1 MEFVTPVE
9 IPSAPGTVTLGSRI
23 MLLGSC
29 FADNIGA
36 RLQRGGF
43 DVCINPFGTLYNPA
57 SLSGALSR
65 LADPVPFA
73 AQDCV
78 ETGLAGQLVCSWQH
92 HTSFARGSVES
103 FLEYANAA
111 LEQAAAYWQGADTLI
126 VTLGTAFV
134 WELVCDGRT
143 VSNCLKRPAAEFRHR
158 RLSVAEILAHL
169 EKIRELAGSRK
180 IIFTVSPVRHVGD
193 GAHQGQLSKASLLL
207 ALDSCLSAHPEGAC
221 YFPAYELLLDE
232 LRDYR
237 FYAADMKH
245 PSEVAV
251 EFIWERFLKAYL
263 PKAELEKV
271 AANEKAARFAAHRP
285 MHQAAE

>member
-43 DVCINPFGTLYNPA
+43 DVCVNPFGTLYNPA

-78 ETGLAGQLVCSWQH
+78 ETGLAGRLVCSWQH

-111 LEQAAAYWQGADTLI
+111 LEQAAVRDSARDKREESRRRVVELVRRAASDGRVTEKEAWYGLYSGYGSLI
-126 VTLGTAFV
+126 GIPLFKCAKAMGLSVIAFV
-134 WELVCDGRT
+134 ETIGRMEG
-143 VSNCLKRPAAEFRHR
+143 LAQFAE
-158 RLSVAEILAHL
+158 
-169 EKIRELAGSRK
+169 
-180 IIFTVSPVRHVGD
+180 
-193 GAHQGQLSKASLLL
+193 QL
-207 ALDSCLSAHPEGAC
+207 
-221 YFPAYELLLDE
+221 FW
-232 LRDYR
+232 
-237 FYAADMKH
+237 YAA
-245 PSEVAV
+245 
-251 EFIWERFLKAYL
+251 
-263 PKAELEKV
+263 
-271 AANEKAARFAAHRP
+271 
-285 MHQAAE
+285 

>member
-1 MEFVTPVE
+1 M
-9 IPSAPGTVTLGSRI
+9 
-23 MLLGSC
+23 
-29 FADNIGA
+29 
-36 RLQRGGF
+36 
-43 DVCINPFGTLYNPA
+43 
-57 SLSGALSR
+57 
-65 LADPVPFA
+65 
-73 AQDCV
+73 
-78 ETGLAGQLVCSWQH
+78 
-92 HTSFARGSVES
+92 
-103 FLEYANAA
+103 
-111 LEQAAAYWQGADTLI
+111 
-126 VTLGTAFV
+126 TLGTAFV

-237 FYAADMKH
+237 FYADDLVH
-245 PSEVAV
+245 PAPAAIEI
-251 EFIWERFLKAYL
+251 IWERFL
-263 PKAELEKV
+263 E
-271 AANEKAARFAAHRP
+271 AAVPAVWHERIRQNEKAARRSAHHPIR
-285 MHQAAE
+285 